1 VKSAHVL
8 DAGQELEEKEITL
21 ESCLSSSSTCLFF
34 NLKKKVRAKLIIYL
48 FLFVGFRFPRGL
60 LLSYS
65 GSFAINLHGV
75 YSAAQHSIGLLRCV
89 T

>member
-34 NLKKKVRAKLIIYL
+34 NLKKKVRAKLFIY
-48 FLFVGFRFPRGL
+48 LFVGFRFPRGL